1 MARGFNVPGVIE
13 PFGAFSSAAWQPP
26 GRVLHVSGHVCK
38 DVNGETVG
46 KGDMEAQTRKALESI
61 RDVLAYAGG
70 TMDDI
75 AKVTVFVTAVS
86 ELMTIHDVRREFFKP
101 PYPASSL
108 VQVARLID
116 PDWLIEIE
124 AVAVIPEDRATV
136 QAPPD

>member
-1 MARGFNVPGVIE
+1 MANGFNVPGVIE

-38 DVNGETVG
+38 DVSGETID
-46 KGDMEAQTRKALESI
+46 KGSMEAQTRKALESI

-75 AKVTVFVTAVS
+75 AKVTVFVTDVS
-86 ELMTIHDVRREFFKP
+86 EIMTIHDVRREFFKE

-108 VQVARLID
+108 VQVAQLID

-124 AVAVIPEDRATV
+124 AVAVIPEDRV
-136 QAPPD
+136 ILRP